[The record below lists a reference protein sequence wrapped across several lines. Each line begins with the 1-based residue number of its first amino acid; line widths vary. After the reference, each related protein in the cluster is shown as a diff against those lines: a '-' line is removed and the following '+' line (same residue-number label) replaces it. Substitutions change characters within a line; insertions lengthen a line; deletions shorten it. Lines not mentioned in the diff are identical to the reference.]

1 LDGVQARRSKMSNY
15 NNGNVPYELLIRH
28 NSIITNLGIYEPN
41 NTSTNKSIPT
51 ELSNIMN
58 TSGYISK
65 FIYLYYFYVYIN
77 IFYVFLKQVLYI

>member
-1 LDGVQARRSKMSNY
+1 LDGVQAQRPKMSNY
-15 NNGNVPYELLIRH
+15 NNGNVSYELLIRH

-41 NTSTNKSIPT
+41 NTSTNKPIPT

-77 IFYVFLKQVLYI
+77 IFYIF